1 MMLKSNRT
9 VYHSIFPPSIRWT
22 GFFFILTN
30 FRAYFAINISTKVW
44 LEPVKVSLRC
54 QLLIRILI
62 VLPLCEHV
70 IDQPDGQQVEVG
82 YADTKLHTAQHEER
96 GGHYPLT
103 FARFFLSN
111 GSLVLDL
118 LLISV
123 LLGERYVKVT
133 TVSVISSQCHLA

>member
-1 MMLKSNRT
+1 MTLLVLMMLKSNRT

-82 YADTKLHTAQHEER
+82 YADAELHTAQHEER

-103 FARFFLSN
+103 FARFFLAST
-111 GSLVLDL
+111 
-118 LLISV
+118 SV
-123 LLGERYVKVT
+123 CT
-133 TVSVISSQCHLA
+133 F

>member
-54 QLLIRILI
+54 QLLIAGFQNVIEELHLYLI
-62 VLPLCEHV
+62 PLWNYHQFLAARNVQKRRYLVAFSAHC
-70 IDQPDGQQVEVG
+70 
-82 YADTKLHTAQHEER
+82 R
-96 GGHYPLT
+96 GLT
-103 FARFFLSN
+103 LRNSLGTFRHKQDSTLVAEQATIFSVHLFLRVN
-111 GSLVLDL
+111 M
-118 LLISV
+118 
-123 LLGERYVKVT
+123 
-133 TVSVISSQCHLA
+133 